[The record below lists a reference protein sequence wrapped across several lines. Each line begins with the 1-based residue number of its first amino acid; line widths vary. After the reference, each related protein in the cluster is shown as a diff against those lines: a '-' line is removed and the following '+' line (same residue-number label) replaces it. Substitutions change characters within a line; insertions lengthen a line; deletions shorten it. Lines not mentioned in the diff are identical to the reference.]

1 MVQVSRNK
9 FRYLL
14 CVSYSSYACQLTEH
28 IWFAWLPLCHLEVQ
42 LLTAESSIENKD
54 WIKMVSN
61 FISTNINE
69 ACIDI
74 PQIEAKLIDISIQN
88 QPQVRIL

>member
-1 MVQVSRNK
+1 MVCLVTS
-9 FRYLL
+9 
-14 CVSYSSYACQLTEH
+14 
-28 IWFAWLPLCHLEVQ
+28 LPPGSTVAQ
-42 LLTAESSIENKD
+42 SSIEKKD